1 MRFRSE
7 KEDGASCRRRLSIR
21 PRPLAAVP
29 ANLSHTLRRPP
40 PGLGPLEASDPAAA
54 TNPQPRRSR
63 TFHSSPGHLL
73 CCLCLYRGVYI
84 ARAMPLSTG
93 ERSTSLTCPLPTTTL
108 ADRRAGFIRFQEQ
121 FFDWGRTR
129 LGIVCWVWFAD
140 PPAMEPMLPGI
151 VKEEWPPSSP
161 PEEEDEGEGDPSEAP
176 RPMEGLH
183 EVGPPPFLTKTFDL
197 VADPATDGVVSW
209 GRAGNSFVVWDPH
222 VFAAVLLPRFFK
234 HNNFSSFVRQLNT
247 YGFRKIDPDRWEFAN
262 DGFLRGQRHLL
273 KMIKRRPLPY
283 LPASQHALGTYL
295 EVGQFGLDEE
305 IDRLKRDK
313 NILLAEVVKLRHEQQ
328 STKADMRAMEERLQ
342 HAEQKQVQMMGFL
355 ARAMQNPDF
364 FHQLIQQQDKMKG
377 LEDTFSKKRTR
388 SIDIVPFLGPEELSQ
403 SDQLES
409 AFQFDP
415 RPFAELN
422 DEPGKS
428 ELENLALNI
437 QGLGKGKQ
445 DVNGTRIQARNQAS
459 NETELTDDFWEELL
473 NEGARGECEAGM
485 PELERRRPRYVDALA
500 QKLGYLSNSS
510 QK

>member
-1 MRFRSE
+1 ME
-7 KEDGASCRRRLSIR
+7 KMM
-21 PRPLAAVP
+21 
-29 ANLSHTLRRPP
+29 
-40 PGLGPLEASDPAAA
+40 PG
-54 TNPQPRRSR
+54 
-63 TFHSSPGHLL
+63 
-73 CCLCLYRGVYI
+73 
-84 ARAMPLSTG
+84 M
-93 ERSTSLTCPLPTTTL
+93 
-108 ADRRAGFIRFQEQ
+108 
-121 FFDWGRTR
+121 
-129 LGIVCWVWFAD
+129 
-140 PPAMEPMLPGI
+140 

-161 PEEEDEGEGDPSEAP
+161 EEGEAP

-209 GRAGNSFVVWDPH
+209 GRAGSSFVVWDPH

-247 YGFRKIDPDRWEFAN
+247 YFLVRTNYLNKRSHFYSLRFQGFRKIDPDRWEFAN

-273 KMIKRRPLPY
+273 KMIKRRRPLSY
-283 LPASQHALGTYL
+283 LPGSQQALGTCL

-305 IDRLKRDK
+305 IDRLKRGK

-328 STKADMRAMEERLQ
+328 STKANMRAMEERLQ

-364 FHQLIQQQDKMKG
+364 FHQLIHQQDKMKG

-388 SIDIVPFLGPEELSQ
+388 SIDIVPFLNPGEVSQ
-403 SDQLES
+403 GDQLKS
-409 AFQFDP
+409 TLLFDP

-422 DEPGKS
+422 DETAKS

-445 DVNGTRIQARNQAS
+445 DVNRTRNQPRNQAS

-473 NEGARGECEAGM
+473 NEGARDDAGIPGM
-485 PELERRRPRYVDALA
+485 ERRRPRYVDALA